1 MTSEMASLDISIP
14 PSTHCSAARSCGGVR
29 SNSPP
34 RGASSATLIRPTSP
48 PRGCS
53 VEPPL
58 PHLTSV
64 LQDGCDSL
72 LRPADLVQS
81 RCAQV
86 CGQPV
91 QTRRSPCAPTGDAVE
106 DKAKRWAYGTL
117 TACGD
122 AVHRVC
128 EEKTLQGDAV
138 HTPRDPCPQ
147 IKRRG
152 EPGKTRSPGRVAGRQ
167 GYRPGALSRAHQAV
181 RPA

>member
-53 VEPPL
+53 VEPPQ
-58 PHLTSV
+58 PHSTSV

-72 LRPADLVQS
+72 LRAADLVQS
-81 RCAQV
+81 LCAQA

-91 QTRRSPCAPTGDAVE
+91 QTRRSPCARAGDAVE
-106 DKAKRWAYGTL
+106 DTQNDGPTAPTL
-117 TACGD
+117 PAEMPSTGCVRKKLCRVTPSTLGASI
-122 AVHRVC
+122 VHR
-128 EEKTLQGDAV
+128 
-138 HTPRDPCPQ
+138 
-147 IKRRG
+147 
-152 EPGKTRSPGRVAGRQ
+152 
-167 GYRPGALSRAHQAV
+167 
-181 RPA
+181 

>member
-1 MTSEMASLDISIP
+1 MASLDISMP
-14 PSTHCSAARSCGGVR
+14 PRTHCSAARSCGGVR

-34 RGASSATLIRPTSP
+34 RGASSATLIRPTS
-48 PRGCS
+48 RLADARWSLRCR
-53 VEPPL
+53 
-58 PHLTSV
+58 TSHPV

-91 QTRRSPCAPTGDAVE
+91 QTRRSPCAPTGDAAE
-106 DKAKRWAYGTL
+106 DKTKRSAYGTR

-128 EEKTLQGDAV
+128 EEKTLQGYAV
-138 HTPRDPCPQ
+138 HTRRNPCPQ
-147 IKRRG
+147 VKRRG
-152 EPGKTRSPGRVAGRQ
+152 EP
-167 GYRPGALSRAHQAV
+167 
-181 RPA
+181 